1 MWEDFKKFALKG
13 NVMDLAIG
21 VIIGGAFSK
30 IITSLVNDII
40 MPIISL
46 ITGRIDFNN
55 LFISLDGK
63 YYATIDQAKKAG
75 AATINYGTF
84 ITDIIDFFI
93 VAFTIFF
100 IIKQLSKFRKEKP
113 ETAPVIKQ
121 CPYCKTDIAVDATRC
136 PNCTSQL

>member
-1 MWEDFKKFALKG
+1 
-13 NVMDLAIG
+13 
-21 VIIGGAFSK
+21 
-30 IITSLVNDII
+30 

-75 AATINYGTF
+75 VATINYGTF

-100 IIKQLSKFRKEKP
+100 VIRQLSKLRKEKP
-113 ETAPVIKQ
+113 EVAPTTKQ
-121 CPYCKTDIAVDATRC
+121 CPYCKTNIAVEATRC

>member
-13 NVMDLAIG
+13 NVIDLAIG

-113 ETAPVIKQ
+113 ETVPAIKQ

>member
-1 MWEDFKKFALKG
+1 MWEDFKKFALKA
-13 NVMDLAIG
+13 NVMDLTIG

-46 ITGRIDFNN
+46 VTGRIDFNN

-75 AATINYGTF
+75 VATINYGTF

-93 VAFTIFF
+93 VAFTIFL
-100 IIKQLSKFRKEKP
+100 IIKQLSKLKKEKP
-113 ETAPVIKQ
+113 EAAPITKQ
-121 CPYCKTDIAVDATRC
+121 CPYCKTNIAVDATRC